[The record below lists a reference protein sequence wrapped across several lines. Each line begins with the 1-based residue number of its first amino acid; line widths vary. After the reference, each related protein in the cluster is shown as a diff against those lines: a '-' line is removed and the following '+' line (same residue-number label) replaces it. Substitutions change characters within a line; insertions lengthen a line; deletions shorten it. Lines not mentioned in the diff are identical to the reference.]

1 MLLSDYVN
9 PVKHAVARLAFDLSG
24 FVTIFCGCKNGSKQ
38 ILIDALDQ
46 PSTNMPKKKANE
58 ILLSEMIKLLDTIGC
73 NQLPKMQP
81 EQPHSRTDIK

>member
-1 MLLSDYVN
+1 MIEFWSYFF
-9 PVKHAVARLAFDLSG
+9 P
-24 FVTIFCGCKNGSKQ
+24 IMQ
-38 ILIDALDQ
+38 
-46 PSTNMPKKKANE
+46 KKANE